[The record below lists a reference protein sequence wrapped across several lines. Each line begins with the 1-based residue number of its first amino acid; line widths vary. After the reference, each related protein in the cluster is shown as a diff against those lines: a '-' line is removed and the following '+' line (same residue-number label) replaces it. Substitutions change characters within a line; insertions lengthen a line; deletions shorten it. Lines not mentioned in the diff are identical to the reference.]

1 MTCIYPSVVKNPLT
15 GADML
20 VRCRKCT
27 PCRVAKRTWLETL
40 ANREYQHQLSLGRS
54 SCFVT
59 LTYHEDNLHRCGLC
73 PRVYKTF
80 LKRFRKNLSIVK
92 HSPFS
97 SFKYIG
103 CGEYGDKGRPHYHF
117 IFFGLPESTLIR
129 DVLRKS
135 WKNGF
140 IQLGPLLPGGIRY
153 VVDYISSDPNSR
165 SDKMA
170 QAYIDDGLYPPFH
183 SKSLGIGN
191 DWLCMAVRSAD
202 DRGHYKSRDRRLFF
216 PAYYARKYGLTCD
229 TSEMEEYNYV
239 ESYLKNVASATR
251 TRLHGEPHEPV
262 VFGDDVSQYISD
274 PPYTAQLYNWSR

>member
-1 MTCIYPSVVKNPLT
+1 
-15 GADML
+15 ML

-40 ANREYQHQLSLGRS
+40 ANREYQHQLSKGRS

-80 LKRFRKNLSIVK
+80 LKRFRKNLSSVK
-92 HSPFS
+92 HSSFS

-117 IFFGLPESTLIR
+117 IFFGLPESTVIR

-153 VVDYISSDPNSR
+153 VVDYITSNPNSC

-183 SKSLGIGN
+183 SKSLGIGR
-191 DWLCMAVRSAD
+191 DWLHVAVHSAD
-202 DRGHYKSRDRRLFF
+202 DRCHYVSRGRQLFF
-216 PAYYARKYGLTCD
+216 PSYYARKYGLICD

-251 TRLHGEPHEPV
+251 THSHGEPHEPV
-262 VFGDDVSQYISD
+262 VFGDDPSQYISN
-274 PPYTAQLYNWSR
+274 PPYTAQLYNWSRQ